1 MEISRTKKRIVVI
14 AIYLLIFAIIVLG
27 IYLMIKPD
35 PSCSDGKMNQ
45 NEKDTDCGGVCRPC
59 EEKNGKD
66 LVVLEKA
73 VVDGGSGTYD
83 VAVKVNNP
91 NNRVGSPEFN
101 YSFVVNDNS
110 GQTVYKKTGK
120 SYILPAE
127 TKYIVEMGIQLPQG
141 VTSSNVSVI
150 FEGVTWKTLAEL
162 SKPELNIYSKDVT
175 VQQNGSGVVAQALLR
190 NESSYDFAKIK
201 IAAVLRNGSGSIIG
215 INSTEKETVKAGEER
230 DFKFV
235 WPYSLGSDVASF
247 DVEATTDLY
256 DEKNFLKSKYKP
268 QEFQR

>member
-1 MEISRTKKRIVVI
+1 MEISRTKKRIMVI
-14 AIYLLIFAIIVLG
+14 AVYLLIFGLIGLG
-27 IYLMIKPD
+27 IYLTIKPD
-35 PSCSDGKMNQ
+35 PSCNDGKLNQ
-45 NEKDTDCGGVCRPC
+45 NEKDIDCGGVCAPC

-66 LVVLEKA
+66 LIVLEKA
-73 VVDGGSGTYD
+73 MVDGGNGSYD
-83 VAVKVNNP
+83 AVVKINNP
-91 NNRVGSPEFN
+91 NNRVGSPELS
-101 YSFVVNDNS
+101 YSFIVNDSS
-110 GQTVYKKTGK
+110 GQPVYKKTGK

-141 VTSSNVSVI
+141 ANPSNFSVV
-150 FEGVTWKTLAEL
+150 FDSVTWKTLAEV

-175 VQQNGSGVVAQALLR
+175 VQQNGTGVTAQALLR

-230 DFKFV
+230 DFKFI

-247 DVEATTDLY
+247 DVEANTDLY
-256 DEKNFLKSKYKP
+256 DERNFLKSKYKP